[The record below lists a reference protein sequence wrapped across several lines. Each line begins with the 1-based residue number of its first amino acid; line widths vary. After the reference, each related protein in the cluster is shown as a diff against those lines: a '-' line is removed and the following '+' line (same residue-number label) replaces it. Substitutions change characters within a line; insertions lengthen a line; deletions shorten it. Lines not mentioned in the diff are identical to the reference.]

1 MQIHDTSILEYLFS
15 LYYTPCVKPAGHSQ
29 EFKARSESRYFPCQ
43 IAFSQFFVK
52 PSFENPGGGNR
63 TTSPYIVDC
72 FSPFL
77 TQLQTY
83 CNTIKT
89 LFLKQG
95 A

>member
-1 MQIHDTSILEYLFS
+1 MQIHGTFILETLFS
-15 LYYTPCVKPAGHSQ
+15 LYCTPCVKPAGHSP
-29 EFKARSESRYFPCQ
+29 EFKASSESCYFPCQ

-52 PSFENPGGGNR
+52 PSFENPGGNR
-63 TTSPYIVDC
+63 TTSPYTINC

-77 TQLQTY
+77 TRLQTY

-89 LFLKQG
+89 FFLKQG